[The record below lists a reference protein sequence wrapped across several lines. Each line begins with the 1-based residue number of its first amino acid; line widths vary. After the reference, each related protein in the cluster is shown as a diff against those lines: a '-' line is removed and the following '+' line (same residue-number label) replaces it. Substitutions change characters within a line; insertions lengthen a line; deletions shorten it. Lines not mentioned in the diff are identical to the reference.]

1 MLFSFDL
8 VNEFFQNRATLRMLE
23 FLCREPLRNSSLLS
37 AASENA

>member
-23 FLCREPLRNSSLLS
+23 FLSREPLKRFK
-37 AASENA
+37 